1 MGGRALNGLGALPG
15 YRIQSNSEYPSRR
28 LRGSDG
34 GVESS
39 SSKGKEPRPTAK
51 VPK

>member
-1 MGGRALNGLGALPG
+1 MRGRALNGLGALPG
-15 YRIQSNSEYPSRR
+15 YQIQSNSEYSQRR
-28 LRGSDG
+28 LRGSDS

-39 SSKGKEPRPTAK
+39 LSKGKEPRPTAK